1 MKLFTVDLTIT
12 TVVMAACEEDA
23 HGAAMDNLYDIM
35 HDNDP
40 DVDVVGEIT
49 GLDRLPGNWDGDC
62 LPYGGDGDIPLK
74 DLLPETAPV
83 RDTRTIDMFEER
95 AA

>member
-1 MKLFTVDLTIT
+1 MKLFAVELTIT

-23 HGAAMDNLYDIM
+23 YGVAMDEIGDITNDTD
-35 HDNDP
+35 HDI
-40 DVDVVGEIT
+40 DVIGEVKA
-49 GLDRLPGNWDGDC
+49 LDRLPSGWDGMC
-62 LPYGGDGDIPLK
+62 LPYGGDGETRLK
-74 DLLPETAPV
+74 DLLPETEPA